1 MDTAQLEFVPED
13 VINKY
18 IRYKLITRPY
28 VDLSYDRFEL
38 PIRDQM
44 LTEANVEQQELV
56 CAYTKKCI
64 IDPQFGWAISE
75 NFELIA
81 ESYPYGRFVLD
92 QFKPTL
98 TTIQTQSKKAIQI
111 KKAVLLWENY
121 TNYYHFL
128 NDFVGRL
135 ALLDRMHISRDTP
148 IIVSEELKTSNLFL
162 QYVRICPLFF
172 KRNWIFQGKSDYYE
186 IHNCTY
192 FVQNVNCKYQNFK
205 SLLTELHD
213 EANPAIS
220 KKIFIVRRGTKGR
233 GLINSTEIEEIAR
246 KYDFEIVDT
255 QELTISDQVKLFT
268 NATHIIGLHGAG
280 LTNMI
285 YCKKKNVKIIEI
297 FPGNFYQAT
306 YYWLA
311 SEFGHEYHCL
321 RGENTESIQMNV
333 TATSVLFS
341 SNFYLDPDKFNA
353 AIVANE

>member
-1 MDTAQLEFVPED
+1 MDSATLDFIPEEL
-13 VINKY
+13 INKY
-18 IRYKLITRPY
+18 IRYKLSTRPY
-28 VDLSYDRFEL
+28 LNLSYDRFEQ
-38 PIRDQM
+38 PIRSQL
-44 LTEANVEQQELV
+44 LTEANIEQQELF

-64 IDPQFGWAISE
+64 IDPQFGWAITE

-81 ESYPYGRFVLD
+81 ESYPYGRFVWD
-92 QFKPTL
+92 KFKPEL
-98 TTIQTQSKKAIQI
+98 AAIQAQSKKAIPI

-148 IIVSEELKTSNLFL
+148 IIVSEELKTSNLFQ
-162 QYVRICPLFF
+162 QYVKICPIFF
-172 KRNWIFQGKSDYYE
+172 KRNWIFQSKTDCYE
-186 IHNCTY
+186 IQNCTY
-192 FVQNVNCKYQNFK
+192 FVQNVNSKYQNFE
-205 SLLTELHD
+205 LLLNELHN

-220 KKIFIVRRGTKGR
+220 KKVFIVRRGTKGR
-233 GLINSTEIEEIAR
+233 GLTNSTEIEEIAR
-246 KYDFEIVDT
+246 KYDFDIVDT
-255 QELTISDQVKLFT
+255 QELTIFDQIRIFT

-311 SEFGHEYHCL
+311 SEFRHEYYCL
-321 RGENTESIQMNV
+321 RGENTESTNMDV
-333 TATSVLFS
+333 TATSVLLC
-341 SNFYLDPDKFNA
+341 SNFYLNPEKFNA
-353 AIVANE
+353 AIVEIK